1 MIALPWQVPRR
12 SRRRRVLRAEL
23 VHDVLVLG
31 HWRTLRQTRHRDRI
45 AIFGSS
51 VTHLQ
56 NRIQSKQVLDPA
68 ILMVIEVE
76 LGDARVLKLAL
87 ELLDRLLVE
96 GVHGNLRARYDLLS
110 YVTHLHRLVHVQ

>member
-31 HWRTLRQTRHRDRI
+31 HWRTLRQTWHRDRI